1 MERGKREEYLEMTK
15 VIEIYDDKPTL
26 EEMQKMVGGYIQE
39 VYVGDQD
46 VQYWV
51 NEEGL
56 LLELPLNPKASM
68 MLGQPIVGNLVVLRE
83 SALLD

>member
-1 MERGKREEYLEMTK
+1 MTK

-26 EEMQKMVGGYIQE
+26 EEMQKMVGGYIEE
-39 VYVGDQD
+39 VHVGDHN

-51 NEEGL
+51 NEEGI

-68 MLGQPIVGNLVVLRE
+68 MLGQPICGNLVVLKE